1 MIFLHNLTTPTLT
14 FNLVFYFLAPDIE
27 NVVLSIYYFVAD
39 LMLMK
44 EKILWLF
51 YVIQVKGLIKGKWKL
66 QTQLLL
72 FQLSQWVR

>member
-1 MIFLHNLTTPTLT
+1 MPRVSQIMRLSCPKEISVGLRFICTRSKSLTIFLHNLTTPTLT

-44 EKILWLF
+44 EKIL
-51 YVIQVKGLIKGKWKL
+51 
-66 QTQLLL
+66 
-72 FQLSQWVR
+72 